1 MTSYSLFDRL
11 DPARSFAERFPYA
24 LNTYIVS
31 PPREDDQ
38 VPNFTFDFSSPWL
51 QAFLQRYPLQAG
63 DILEVMLLN
72 RRVQLQGVRITVQR
86 TVDELMLRLFTNSGA
101 PFEVIDCSLPSSH
114 IYLPYGGVLDRAGSL
129 TNRAFVID
137 NPDFVGLQIDSI
149 AGDISRLILQVD
161 LVYSTSFNGLG
172 LNNENLPRPVA
183 N

>member
-1 MTSYSLFDRL
+1 
-11 DPARSFAERFPYA
+11 
-24 LNTYIVS
+24 
-31 PPREDDQ
+31 
-38 VPNFTFDFSSPWL
+38 
-51 QAFLQRYPLQAG
+51 
-63 DILEVMLLN
+63 
-72 RRVQLQGVRITVQR
+72 
-86 TVDELMLRLFTNSGA
+86 MLRLFTNSGA
-101 PFEVIDCSLPSSH
+101 PFEVIDCSQLSSH

-149 AGDISRLILQVD
+149 AGDISKLLLQVD